1 MNGKRAFALVA
12 VVGAILA
19 PASEAPGKKFEPT
32 RKDDP
37 VPGKCKPNNCSLR
50 EALSAANARVGAD
63 RVVLG
68 KGRYR
73 MEIPDDGNDDNGS
86 GDFDLTDEVSVVGEG
101 PSRTTV
107 DGAGVHRVFSL
118 NTFSPHSLKG
128 MTIRGGA
135 APGSIGGG
143 VFIGPSDATIENVII
158 KDNRA
163 SNGAGIHSVST
174 DLRLTGS
181 TIKRN
186 DATGRGGGLRLS
198 AGVQVPL
205 ATIKSTT
212 IKENSAATG
221 GGIDADA
228 TNVDIFTD
236 EPQLTVS
243 KSEIAGNFS
252 DTFGGG
258 IASSST
264 MLIVKQTTISSNTAD
279 EGAGIDLRP
288 APELPI
294 TKIQASTISGNTAT
308 NKAGGI
314 LADGNPYTGS
324 DYPDE
329 PDVRVLNSTIAG
341 NTADNDAGGVLADNE
356 AIVDIDSSS
365 IGYNT
370 ANFDQTGTAV
380 AGGVYQHS
388 NANFSVDDS
397 VLAHNGVGQGGSD
410 PDCSATQVFSGAGN
424 VISSMTGCSIS
435 FTEPFNAYS
444 AEPIAENLADNGGP
458 TETMALAAES
468 SAIGFANNC
477 PKRDQRGER
486 RPNNC
491 DSGSFENRPK

>member
-1 MNGKRAFALVA
+1 
-12 VVGAILA
+12 
-19 PASEAPGKKFEPT
+19 
-32 RKDDP
+32 
-37 VPGKCKPNNCSLR
+37 
-50 EALSAANARVGAD
+50 
-63 RVVLG
+63 
-68 KGRYR
+68 
-73 MEIPDDGNDDNGS
+73 
-86 GDFDLTDEVSVVGEG
+86 
-101 PSRTTV
+101 
-107 DGAGVHRVFSL
+107 
-118 NTFSPHSLKG
+118 
-128 MTIRGGA
+128 
-135 APGSIGGG
+135 
-143 VFIGPSDATIENVII
+143 
-158 KDNRA
+158 
-163 SNGAGIHSVST
+163 
-174 DLRLTGS
+174 
-181 TIKRN
+181 
-186 DATGRGGGLRLS
+186 
-198 AGVQVPL
+198 
-205 ATIKSTT
+205 
-212 IKENSAATG
+212 
-221 GGIDADA
+221 
-228 TNVDIFTD
+228 
-236 EPQLTVS
+236 
-243 KSEIAGNFS
+243 
-252 DTFGGG
+252 
-258 IASSST
+258 
-264 MLIVKQTTISSNTAD
+264 MLIVKKTTISSNTAA

-288 APELPI
+288 GPELPI

-397 VLAHNGVGQGGSD
+397 VLAHNAVGQGGDD

-444 AEPIAENLADNGGP
+444 AELIAENLADNGGP
-458 TETMALAAES
+458 TETMKLAAES